1 MQETLQIA
9 PPLGGFFT
17 SRQEG
22 RRGLLAVDWSW
33 QPQSALTL
41 PADTKILFERSG
53 EKAHLP
59 IPDLPAV
66 ELGKDIDEAPVV
78 GSLFF
83 AWLMIGSTAKWLV
96 RDPQSDMALMLYP
109 RPALEWVITE
119 LGQEDALLPIDWS
132 IPETTQGKLERLRGL
147 VQIVALAVEAAQSQ
161 DYLFPS
167 RYLPCLTCHL
177 DLVESVLNHRV

>member
-1 MQETLQIA
+1 M
-9 PPLGGFFT
+9 
-17 SRQEG
+17 
-22 RRGLLAVDWSW
+22 
-33 QPQSALTL
+33 
-41 PADTKILFERSG
+41 
-53 EKAHLP
+53 
-59 IPDLPAV
+59 V
-66 ELGKDIDEAPVV
+66 ELGKDIDEAPVF

-132 IPETTQGKLERLRGL
+132 VPKTTKGKLERLRGL

-161 DYLFPS
+161 DYLFPP
-167 RYLPCLTCHL
+167 RYLPCLTRHL
-177 DLVESVLNHRV
+177 DLVEGVLDNRV